1 MSGNTSGLLGYW
13 DDSQESE
20 YLRPNGTFLGTN
32 SSLEEIHWNFG
43 QLCKYSVLKI
53 LWNNFLTSFA
63 KKARF
68 CITIACTYTLFKNGF
83 ILKDE
88 FIDWSR
94 YLGSFVSTCR
104 SASLRVNYHKDKR
117 ISKYHII
124 LERRFFCGAKSNAM
138 QTIQIWCK
146 RCIKLR
152 NVKYSRGKAA
162 EN

>member
-20 YLRPNGTFLGTN
+20 YLRPDGTFLETN
-32 SSLEEIHWNFG
+32 SSLEEIHRNFG
-43 QLCKYSVLKI
+43 QLCKYSVLKM
-53 LWNNFLTSFA
+53 LWNNFFTSFA
-63 KKARF
+63 KSQFLYYHSMYVHLIQKW
-68 CITIACTYTLFKNGF
+68 L

-88 FIDWSR
+88 FIEWST

-104 SASLRVNYHKDKR
+104 SEALRVNYHKDKR
-117 ISKYHII
+117 ITKYHII
-124 LERRFFCGAKSNAM
+124 LERRFFCGAKSKAM

>member
-20 YLRPNGTFLGTN
+20 YLRPDGTFLGTN
-32 SSLEEIHWNFG
+32 SSLEEIHRNFG
-43 QLCKYSVLKI
+43 QLCKYSVLKM
-53 LWNNFLTSFA
+53 LWNNFFTSFA
-63 KKARF
+63 KSQFLYYHSMYVHLIQKW
-68 CITIACTYTLFKNGF
+68 L

-88 FIDWSR
+88 FIEWSR

-104 SASLRVNYHKDKR
+104 SKALRVNYHKDKR
-117 ISKYHII
+117 ITKYHII